1 MKWINIT
8 LVLFALGAVKPNVQ
22 GWAFAHP
29 ILLQV
34 KKMKELRT
42 KNMDLNLSIVQPILN
57 SFYFHFQ
64 EVVQDEE
71 ILWIIDIIDKTTVVI
86 FSIEYGLRWSSCQ
99 AGGRRC
105 CPSGCSAA
113 RSRPSSS
120 WRRWTWSTSSPSSPS
135 TSPSGSSPS
144 RTSATSA
151 RRARSSVWSRSPE
164 TKTLHCGRGDFMKKL
179 RSGENTTSKVQK
191 EY

>member
-1 MKWINIT
+1 MALLSSQSLKSDFSFMKTLERNIS
-8 LVLFALGAVKPNVQ
+8 VLGGGKICCFKEWFLLRRTRGD
-22 GWAFAHP
+22 GSGIRLE
-29 ILLQV
+29 IL
-34 KKMKELRT
+34 
-42 KNMDLNLSIVQPILN
+42 QPILN
-57 SFYFHFQ
+57 SFYFQ

-99 AGGRRC
+99 AGGRWC

-120 WRRWTWSTSSPSSPS
+120 WRRWTWSTSSPCSPS
-135 TSPSGSSPS
+135 TSPSSSSPS

-164 TKTLHCGRGDFMKKL
+164 TKTKIVEE
-179 RSGENTTSKVQK
+179 ENFWKNWDLVKIQL
-191 EY
+191 